1 METFYDAINLIEYNK
16 IWNIIKL
23 ENDKIQERLIK
34 IREGIDKVD
43 NQILGLLNKR
53 AGLCIEVGHIK
64 SDSKDSVFKPF
75 REKEVLNQL
84 ILKNTGPL
92 PENHLRAVYREI
104 LSSSR
109 RLQRPQEVV
118 YLGPEGTFSF
128 FAGVEYLGH
137 SMNFKPCINLNEVF
151 DNVESGE
158 AELGIIPLEN
168 SLQGSIGQCL
178 DMFLRYEVFIQ
189 AETYYKISHSL
200 LSTEKSLSR
209 IKTVYSHPQA
219 IEQCSKWLRSHLPN
233 SVIIPVESTSAGA
246 SKAVENSESAAIGH
260 SKLSDMLDLN
270 ILAHQIEDLPD
281 NWTRFMIIGSSPPV
295 GGNQDKTSL
304 LFTLPDKSGALVN
317 VLNLLAKKG
326 INMNKLESRPLRL
339 EKWKYIFFAD
349 VECDL
354 TGDEY
359 SDLKDMLAEKCDNL
373 RILGSYPAGTSYT
386 QY

>member
-1 METFYDAINLIEYNK
+1 METFHAAINLIEYNK

-281 NWTRFMIIGSSPPV
+281 NWT
-295 GGNQDKTSL
+295 
-304 LFTLPDKSGALVN
+304 
-317 VLNLLAKKG
+317 
-326 INMNKLESRPLRL
+326 
-339 EKWKYIFFAD
+339 
-349 VECDL
+349 
-354 TGDEY
+354 
-359 SDLKDMLAEKCDNL
+359 
-373 RILGSYPAGTSYT
+373 
-386 QY
+386 